1 MSFGFSEDPKNA
13 EFKELLTQEAA
24 RKGILIFSAASNN
37 GANDDIAF
45 PACWRGHVFCIN
57 STDTNGNPSK
67 FNPPRDSKG
76 YNFSTLGESV
86 PGPLPDPN
94 SEQLEYQI
102 RSGTSL
108 ATPIA
113 AGIAALILEFSRIR
127 GVNIKNV
134 AKLKTFDGMATVLE
148 DLSVEVGGY
157 RYLRP
162 WKIADSTGN
171 NQKVYAGHMDYILGR
186 R

>member
-1 MSFGFSEDPKNA
+1 M
-13 EFKELLTQEAA
+13 
-24 RKGILIFSAASNN
+24 
-37 GANDDIAF
+37 
-45 PACWRGHVFCIN
+45 
-57 STDTNGNPSK
+57 
-67 FNPPRDSKG
+67 G
-76 YNFSTLGESV
+76 YNFSTLGESI
-86 PGPLPDPN
+86 PAPIPDPT
-94 SEQLEYQI
+94 SEQSKYQM
-102 RSGTSL
+102 RSGTSI

-127 GVNIKNV
+127 GVNIKSV

-162 WKIADSTGN
+162 WKIADSAEN
-171 NQKVYAGHMDYILGR
+171 NQKVYAGHLDYILGR